1 MAHLQNREEP
11 IPARFEHLAAMTRIF
26 KNAANIAEHH
36 SVEELI
42 GWCVWVALERG
53 RGGEVGTRYK
63 CLFFYMVW
71 YARHSLRL
79 CLADTAKEIR
89 VAGFRALRHL
99 IQSEDDVRV
108 IMRMHLEIFIVR
120 YEFSFS
126 PFFEA
131 CTVVTDLIPPPQGA
145 DT

>member
-1 MAHLQNREEP
+1 MVCMGCLGEGEGWRGWNQVQM
-11 IPARFEHLAAMTRIF
+11 LIF
-26 KNAANIAEHH
+26 
-36 SVEELI
+36 L
-42 GWCVWVALERG
+42 
-53 RGGEVGTRYK
+53 
-63 CLFFYMVW
+63 

-120 YEFSFS
+120 YEFSLS